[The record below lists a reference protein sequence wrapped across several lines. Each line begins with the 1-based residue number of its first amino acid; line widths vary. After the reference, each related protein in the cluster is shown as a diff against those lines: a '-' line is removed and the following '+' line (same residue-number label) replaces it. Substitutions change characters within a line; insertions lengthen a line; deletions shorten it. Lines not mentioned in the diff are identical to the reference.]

1 METVSL
7 ILGACSWLPGVLLT
21 FVRARKLL
29 AFPTSCEHHANR
41 TCTRTQQW
49 QGASRALAVLEQ
61 QQGQALERLRLG
73 DDSSGSFCEKNIW
86 REGGKPSRSLPN
98 TLTRTH
104 YICATNTC
112 RFVAMSHLP
121 RRLCLPARTRPT
133 RASCPL
139 YPDASARGAR
149 PATWK
154 HGGERVGYRC
164 CAGSTG
170 WAWGDG
176 QPCAQM
182 RSPILCAMYP
192 RVDGCP
198 AYLSRVSRG
207 ACLWHFSY
215 MLVSG
220 YG

>member
-7 ILGACSWLPGVLLT
+7 ILGACSWLPGMLST

-29 AFPTSCEHHANR
+29 TFPTSCEHHAHR

-73 DDSSGSFCEKNIW
+73 NDSSGSFCVKNIC

-121 RRLCLPARTRPT
+121 RRLCLPVRTRPT
-133 RASCPL
+133 KASCPP
-139 YPDASARGAR
+139 YPDVSA
-149 PATWK
+149 
-154 HGGERVGYRC
+154 
-164 CAGSTG
+164 
-170 WAWGDG
+170 
-176 QPCAQM
+176 
-182 RSPILCAMYP
+182 
-192 RVDGCP
+192 
-198 AYLSRVSRG
+198 
-207 ACLWHFSY
+207 
-215 MLVSG
+215 
-220 YG
+220 